1 MKGPDM
7 GKPALK
13 VSAAVGEPAM
23 IIPSVIRISTDAA
36 DCARRVEAE
45 RVAAVLAR
53 ATPPEAMQSAPVA
66 PARGPMRLVEN
77 VELLPGGL
85 QRRRGAH
92 WVGMDALS
100 VMCRRAF
107 EKYESAGGDAASF
120 VPPFTPGQ
128 IAVALDY
135 QALVEWRDGS
145 PMKCASLEAGR
156 AGGGSSG
163 LFIDSYIE
171 QGRWLT
177 ELRRRIGTGQAMAVR
192 RIRPS
197 ARGSRAAIFDRTLV
211 DAVCVGGATFSDV
224 LRSHGWAEKADHRSA
239 LRQALVDALDRM
251 QGYRGER
258 GTR

>member
-1 MKGPDM
+1 MKGQDM
-7 GKPALK
+7 GKAALN
-13 VSAAVGEPAM
+13 VAAGSSEAV
-23 IIPSVIRISTDAA
+23 IITPFVIRIAPDAV
-36 DCARRVEAE
+36 DVARKAEAA
-45 RVAAVLAR
+45 RVAAMLSR
-53 ATPPEAMQSAPVA
+53 ATPPEAMQAAPVA

-100 VMCRRAF
+100 IMCRRAF
-107 EKYESAGGDAASF
+107 EGHQARGGSADDF
-120 VPPFTPGQ
+120 VAPFTPGQ

-145 PMKCASLEAGR
+145 PMKCAALEAGR
-156 AGGGSSG
+156 AGGGGSG

-171 QGRWLT
+171 QGRWLA

-197 ARGSRAAIFDRTLV
+197 ARGSRASIMDRALV
-211 DAVCVGGATFSDV
+211 DAVCLGGATLSDV
-224 LRSHGWAEKADHRSA
+224 LRSHGWAEFKDNREA
-239 LRQALVDALDRM
+239 LRRALAEVLDRM
-251 QGYRGER
+251 QGYRA
-258 GTR
+258 

>member
-1 MKGPDM
+1 M
-7 GKPALK
+7 GKPSLNVAAT
-13 VSAAVGEPAM
+13 SAEPAPFTPV
-23 IIPSVIRISTDAA
+23 IIRLAPVAVAQSLRNE
-36 DCARRVEAE
+36 ARRV
-45 RVAAVLAR
+45 AAMLDR
-53 ATPPEAMQSAPVA
+53 ATPPEAMEAAPVA

-107 EKYESAGGDAASF
+107 ESHQARGGSADDF
-120 VPPFTPGQ
+120 VAPFTPGQ

-145 PMKCASLEAGR
+145 PMKCAALEAGR
-156 AGGGSSG
+156 AGGGGSG

-171 QGRWLT
+171 QGRWLA
-177 ELRRRIGTGQAMAVR
+177 ELRRRIGAGQAMAVR

-197 ARGSRAAIFDRTLV
+197 ACGSRASIMDRALV
-211 DAVCVGGATFSDV
+211 DAVCLGGATLSDV
-224 LRSHGWAEKADHRSA
+224 LRSHGWVKSTAHLDA
-239 LRQALVDALDRM
+239 LRVALAQALDRM
-251 QGYRGER
+251 QGYRGQDA
-258 GTR
+258 TR

>member
-1 MKGPDM
+1 M
-7 GKPALK
+7 GKPALNIAG
-13 VSAAVGEPAM
+13 AAAEPAPFTPV
-23 IIPSVIRISTDAA
+23 IIRLAPIAVAQSLRN
-36 DCARRVEAE
+36 EAG
-45 RVAAVLAR
+45 RVAAMLDR
-53 ATPPEAMQSAPVA
+53 ATPPEAMQAAPVA

-107 EKYESAGGDAASF
+107 EGHQARGGSADEF
-120 VPPFTPGQ
+120 VAPFTPGQ

-145 PMKCASLEAGR
+145 PMKCAALEAGR
-156 AGGGSSG
+156 AGGGGSG

-171 QGRWLT
+171 QGRWLA
-177 ELRRRIGTGQAMAVR
+177 ELRRRIGAGQAMAVR

-197 ARGSRAAIFDRTLV
+197 ARGSRASIMDRALV
-211 DAVCVGGATFSDV
+211 DAVCLGGATLSDV
-224 LRSHGWAEKADHRSA
+224 LRSYGWAVDGKHREC
-239 LRQALVDALDRM
+239 LLKALVAALDRM
-251 QGYRGER
+251 QGYG
-258 GTR
+258 GMAATR